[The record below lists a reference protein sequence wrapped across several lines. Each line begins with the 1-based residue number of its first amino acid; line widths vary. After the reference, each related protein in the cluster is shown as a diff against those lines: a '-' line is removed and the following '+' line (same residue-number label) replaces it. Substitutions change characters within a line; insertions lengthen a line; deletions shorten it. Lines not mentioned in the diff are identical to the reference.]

1 MDWLARDLR
10 TAVRLLARDK
20 AYSLTVAA
28 TLALCLGANTALFSV
43 VHNVLLR
50 PLPVPEPE
58 RILLMS
64 NLYPR
69 AGAVDSSNSGVPD
82 YYDRKRE
89 TTVFEEHALFNS
101 TNVSLDQ
108 DGRPTRVRVMNV
120 TPSYLRLMRTPPAL
134 GRPFTEEEGE
144 LGNEKKLLLSDTLW
158 RSQFAAD
165 PAAVGRELR
174 IDGQPYEVIGVMPR
188 ALETLA
194 PGTSLWRPLAFTPEE
209 RSDAR
214 RHSNS
219 YWNVARLKPGASLQQ
234 AQAQVDALN
243 AANLERFPQYKE
255 LLTNAGF
262 RTAVVRFPD
271 HLVRHVKPILYL
283 LWGGASFVLLIGC
296 MNVANLALVRARARA
311 KEMATR
317 LALGAPPWQLA
328 RQLVV
333 ENVLLTSV
341 AAGAGLLLG
350 AAALR
355 AASAF
360 DFQDLP
366 YGSEIR
372 LDATAAL
379 YALGL
384 SLAIGIVMGLVP
396 LASALR
402 TNPSG
407 VLRQEGRSSTG
418 GGGARALRRTL
429 VVAQVAFTFVLLLG
443 AGLLLASFARVL
455 QVDPGFVAER
465 VTTASV
471 SLPRSRYADDD
482 ARRRFTDE
490 ALRQVRAL
498 PGVVAAGATDTIPF
512 GGSHSDSV
520 IVAEGYVMKPGES
533 VISPAQVD
541 VTPGYF
547 EAMGVKL
554 VKGRFFE
561 DKDTAGAL
569 PVVIVDQKLARRF
582 WPDQDPLGRRLYL
595 PTDINDLLAVN
606 EKTVFLTV
614 VGVIGDVKLQDITEG
629 DKAVGAYYFP
639 MAQNPSR
646 LLTFAVKTQGP
657 GDAIPAALRST
668 LGALDRELPLFD
680 VRTMEERAERAL
692 LNRRGPAQL
701 ALGFGAL
708 ALVLAAVGLYGVLA
722 YLVAQRTREI
732 AVRLALGSS
741 TRAVFDLVLR
751 EGLLLLGTGFAAGA
765 LGALLLRGSLESQ
778 LFGVHAADL
787 RVIAGVTLLLAI
799 VALAACALPARRAT
813 RIDPRVVLAE

>member
-1 MDWLARDLR
+1 MDWLSRDLG
-10 TAVRLLARDK
+10 TGLRLLARDK
-20 AYSLTVAA
+20 AYSLTAAA

-43 VHNVLLR
+43 VHHVLLR

-64 NLYPR
+64 NQYPR
-69 AGAVDSSNSGVPD
+69 AGAGDSSNSGVPD
-82 YYDRKRE
+82 YYDRLRDV
-89 TTVFEEHALFNS
+89 TVFQEQALFNS

-108 DGRPTRVRVMNV
+108 DGRPTRVRIVNV
-120 TPSYLRLMRTPPAL
+120 TPSYLRVMRTSPAL
-134 GRPFTEEEGE
+134 GRPFAEEEGE
-144 LGNEKKLLLSDTLW
+144 VGNEKKVLLSDAMW

-165 PAAVGRELR
+165 LGAVGRDLR
-174 IDGQPYEVIGVMPR
+174 IDGQPYTIVGVMPS
-188 ALETLA
+188 AFEALA
-194 PGTSLWRPLAFTPEE
+194 PDVSLWRPLAFTPEE
-209 RSDAR
+209 RSDER
-214 RHSNS
+214 RHSNN
-219 YWNVARLKPGASLQQ
+219 YWNVGRLKPGATLEQ
-234 AQAQVDALN
+234 ARTQVDALN

-255 LLTNAGF
+255 VLVNAGF
-262 RTAVVRFPD
+262 RTTVTRLPD

-296 MNVANLALVRARARA
+296 MNVANLALVRARARG

-333 ENVLLTSV
+333 EGVVLTGA

-350 AAALR
+350 RAALR

-366 YGSEIR
+366 YGTEIR
-372 LDATAAL
+372 LDAASAL

-396 LASALR
+396 LATALG

-418 GGGARALRRTL
+418 GGGARTLRRTL

-443 AGLLLASFARVL
+443 AGLLLASFSRVL
-455 QVDPGFVAER
+455 QVDPGFVADR

-471 SLPRSRYADDD
+471 SLPRSRYSDDD

-490 ALRQVRAL
+490 ALRRVRAI
-498 PGVVAAGATDTIPF
+498 PGVVAAGATDSIPF
-512 GGSHSDSV
+512 GGSDNDSV
-520 IVAEGYVMKPGES
+520 ILAEGYVMKPGES
-533 VISPAQVD
+533 LISPYKVD

-561 DKDTAGAL
+561 DKDAAGAL
-569 PVVIVDQKLARRF
+569 PVAMVDQKLAARF
-582 WPDQDPLGRRLYL
+582 WPDQDPIGRRLYF
-595 PTDINDLLAVN
+595 PSDLNNLMAVT

-614 VGVIGDVKLQDITEG
+614 VGVVGDVRLRDLTEG
-629 DKAVGAYYFP
+629 ERAVGAYCFP
-639 MAQNPSR
+639 MAQDTSR
-646 LLTFAVKTQGP
+646 LLTFAVKTQEP
-657 GDAIPAALRST
+657 GDALPPALRSV
-668 LGALDRELPLFD
+668 LAGLDRELPLFD
-680 VRTMEERAERAL
+680 LRTMDERMERAL

-701 ALGFGAL
+701 ALGFGVL
-708 ALVLAAVGLYGVLA
+708 ALVLSAVGLYGVLA
-722 YLVAQRTREI
+722 YLVTQRTREI
-732 AVRLALGSS
+732 GIRLALGSS
-741 TRAVFDLVLR
+741 ARAVFDLVLR
-751 EGLLLLGTGFAAGA
+751 EGLLLLGIGFAAGCV
-765 LGALLLRGSLESQ
+765 GALLLRGSLESQ
-778 LFGVHAADL
+778 LFGVQAADV

-799 VALAACALPARRAT
+799 VALVACALPARRAT

>member
-1 MDWLARDLR
+1 LDWLSRDLR
-10 TAVRLLARDK
+10 TGLRLLARDK
-20 AYSLTVAA
+20 AYSLTAAA

-43 VHNVLLR
+43 VHHVLLR
-50 PLPVPEPE
+50 PLPVPEPD

-64 NLYPR
+64 NQYPR
-69 AGAVDSSNSGVPD
+69 AGAGDSSNSGVPD
-82 YYDRKRE
+82 YYDRLRE
-89 TTVFEEHALFNS
+89 MSVFEEHALFNS

-134 GRPFTEEEGE
+134 GRPFTEDEGE
-144 LGNEKKLLLSDTLW
+144 VGNEKKLLLSDALW
-158 RSQFAAD
+158 RSQFAGD
-165 PAAVGRELR
+165 PGAIGRELQ
-174 IDGQPYEVIGVMPR
+174 IDGQPYTIVGVMPQSF
-188 ALETLA
+188 ETLA
-194 PGTSLWRPLAFTPEE
+194 PGTSLWRPLAPTPEE
-209 RSDAR
+209 RSDDR
-214 RHSNS
+214 RHSNN
-219 YWNVARLKPGASLQQ
+219 YWNVGRLKPGATLQQ
-234 AQAQVDALN
+234 AQSQIDTLN

-255 LLTNAGF
+255 LLVNAGF
-262 RTAVVRFPD
+262 RTAVVRLPD

-333 ENVLLTSV
+333 ENVLLTGV
-341 AAGAGLLLG
+341 ASSAGLLVG

-384 SLAIGIVMGLVP
+384 ALAIGVVMGLVP
-396 LASALR
+396 LASAIR
-402 TNPSG
+402 TSPSG

-418 GGGARALRRTL
+418 GGGARTLRRTL

-455 QVDPGFVAER
+455 QVDPGFVGER

-490 ALRQVRAL
+490 ALRRVRAL
-498 PGVVAAGATDTIPF
+498 PGVVEAGATNTIPF

-520 IVAEGYVMKPGES
+520 IIAEGYLMKPGES
-533 VISPAQVD
+533 VISPSQVE

-547 EAMGVKL
+547 EAMGVRL
-554 VKGRFFE
+554 AAGRFFE
-561 DKDTAGAL
+561 EKDKAGSL
-569 PVVIVDQKLARRF
+569 PVVIVDQKLASRF
-582 WPDQDPLGRRLYL
+582 WPGQDPLGRRLYY

-614 VGVIGDVKLQDITEG
+614 VGVVRDVKLQDMTEG
-629 DKAVGAYYFP
+629 ERAVGASYFP
-639 MAQNPSR
+639 MAQYGSR
-646 LLTFAVKTQGP
+646 LVTFAVKTMGR

-668 LGALDRELPLFD
+668 LGTLDRELPLFD
-680 VRTMEERAERAL
+680 LRTMDERMERAL

-701 ALGFGAL
+701 ALGFGVL
-708 ALVLAAVGLYGVLA
+708 ALVLSAVGLYGVLA

-732 AVRLALGSS
+732 GIRLALGSS
-741 TRAVFDLVLR
+741 ARAVFDLVLR
-751 EGLLLLGTGFAAGA
+751 EGLLLLGVGFAAGA
-765 LGALLLRGSLESQ
+765 SGALLLRGSLESQ
-778 LFGVHAADL
+778 LFGIRAADV
-787 RVIAGVTLLLAI
+787 RVIAAVSLLLWV